1 MFVAACSTRP
11 HGDSFGPLGAVRLLL
26 GLLLLEPFGDLQ
38 EAALGLLDPLGGVLA
53 VHQEVLTAPRKKAE
67 SGPTTAPPYPWHGA
81 GSDPYEE
88 YA

>member
-11 HGDSFGPLGAVRLLL
+11 HGDSFGPLGAVRLL
-26 GLLLLEPFGDLQ
+26 
-38 EAALGLLDPLGGVLA
+38 LGLLDPLGGVLA